1 MGPLLRLREP
11 LFVCMLFAFLFPAQ
25 CATELQQVT
34 FGPVAELGPQ
44 CSPDNRW
51 IAFEYFHETSGSHG
65 PQIWIMAESEDF
77 TSAKPLVDD
86 GKYHAG
92 ISWSPDSQWI
102 SFVMSQKLQQDDPF
116 LSSQIYKVHI
126 RTGQIVQLTN
136 FEAHTALGE
145 DTAWSQNGLIAF
157 EKEGDIYTI
166 PAEGGAVVKLFG
178 ASSQGIQIGDLS
190 GLAWSRNGKYLAFS
204 ANREGQPTEDSA
216 IWSMDV
222 QKKQLRKLPT
232 GPGSGCPF
240 WINDSNLLFCRAQKG
255 GIVKIYSY
263 SLRHRRTTE
272 LTGGPLDLPGC
283 IVPTTGRLFFN
294 HGKDSQLEFETLALP
309 RLHVWKKQLS
319 RSVMRQLA
327 N

>member
-1 MGPLLRLREP
+1 MGSLLRLREP
-11 LFVCMLFAFLFPAQ
+11 FCFCILFALLSRVQ
-25 CATELQQVT
+25 CTSELEQVT

-51 IAFEYFHETSGSHG
+51 IVFEYFHESGESRG
-65 PQIWIMAESEDF
+65 PQIWMMPESGDF
-77 TSAKPLVDD
+77 RSARPLIDD

-102 SFVMSQKLQQDDPF
+102 SFVMSQKRQQDDPF
-116 LSSQIYKVHI
+116 LSSQIYKANI
-126 RTGQIVQLTN
+126 RTGKIVQLTD

-157 EKEGDIYTI
+157 EKEGDIYAI
-166 PAEGGAVVKLFG
+166 PAVGGAVFKLLD
-178 ASSQGIQIGDLS
+178 ASSQGVQIGELS

-204 ANREGQPTEDSA
+204 ANQEGQPTEDSA
-216 IWSMDV
+216 IWNMDV
-222 QKKQLRKLPT
+222 QEKQLRQLPT

-240 WINDSNLLFCRAQKG
+240 WISDSTLLFCRGEKG
-255 GIVKIYSY
+255 GAVKIYSY
-263 SLRHRRTTE
+263 SLRHGRTTE
-272 LTGGPLDLPGC
+272 LTSGPIDLPGC
-283 IVPTTGRLFFN
+283 VVPATGRLFFN
-294 HGKDSQLEFETLALP
+294 HGKSSQLEFETLALP
-309 RLHVWKKQLS
+309 KLHIWKKRLS